1 MKKYLF
7 LILAVCMLLCSCNQ
21 ADSNAVS
28 NEIPEENAQKEPD
41 TDYSKLHEFVSMYE
55 KYASGDNLG
64 EYQNGLYTGGLL
76 IDLNKEDNFLDEL
89 GQITIPYKDTKV
101 ISSLFM
107 LFSAGEENY
116 YGSFNYMDYEKPEFT
131 LEPFQIS
138 ADDEQISIL
147 YGRFFNSE
155 DGNKHW
161 LYPVKYTA
169 TPYVLSEDDIPEILS
184 DVFKAG
190 EQMYKIIDVE
200 NIYDIDIVK
209 NIYTDNGYGKLFERK
224 SYDLTSP
231 QDVAAMSECVNS
243 TLYNEMR
250 STYNLMCDIDM
261 SEIEFEPIG
270 KNYNIMNIA
279 DHRIPYVTGFCGVL
293 NGNNHSISNLSI
305 LLDLE
310 TSDNENNSIGFFS
323 VLGRGASVKD
333 LNILNANIDYI
344 GEEGYVEAGILAG
357 RINGASVEN
366 CTVSGTVRGT
376 VDIGGL
382 AGAAGNGYDLYSNE
396 VKCEIINC
404 HADVEVYGGNWIG
417 GFIGSNTADILNC
430 SAEGIVTCDY
440 IINNDRYFIDKMPF
454 GIGGFTGHNSKEIRN
469 SGANV
474 RVKTMVNVKWVGS
487 FIGYNDE
494 HAYECFYN
502 TALSHWEPSGF
513 SPNAS
518 NIDDITGLSQKE
530 YYTRLS
536 EIK

>member
-7 LILAVCMLLCSCNQ
+7 LILAVCMLLSSCKQ
-21 ADSNAVS
+21 ADSNAVP
-28 NEIPEENAQKEPD
+28 NEFPEENAEKEPD
-41 TDYSKLHEFVSMYE
+41 ADYSRLHEFVSMYE
-55 KYASGDNLG
+55 KYALGGDLG
-64 EYQNGLYTGGLL
+64 EYQNGLYAGGLL
-76 IDLNKEDNFLDEL
+76 TDLNKEDSFLDEL
-89 GQITIPYKDTKV
+89 GQITIPYKDTKD

-116 YGSFNYMDYEKPEFT
+116 YGSFNYIEYERPEYT

-155 DGNKHW
+155 DGNRHW

-200 NIYDIDIVK
+200 NIYDIDTVK
-209 NIYTDNGYGKLFERK
+209 NIYTDNGYGKLFEGK

-231 QDVAAMSECVNS
+231 QDVAAISERVNS

-261 SEIEFEPIG
+261 SGIEFEPIG
-270 KNYNIMNIA
+270 KNYNIMDIA
-279 DHRIPYVTGFCGVL
+279 DHRIPYVTGFCGVF

-310 TSDNENNSIGFFS
+310 TSDTDDNSIGFFS
-323 VLGRGASVKD
+323 ILGREASVKD
-333 LNILNANIDYI
+333 FNILNADIGYT
-344 GEEGYVEAGILAG
+344 GEEGSVEAGILAG
-357 RINGASVEN
+357 RINGARVEN

-376 VDIGGL
+376 ADIGGL
-382 AGAAGNGYDLYSNE
+382 AGAAGNGYDFYGDE

-404 HADVEVYGGNWIG
+404 HADAEVYGGNWIG
-417 GFIGSNTADILNC
+417 GFIGSNAADILNC

-440 IINNDRYFIDKMPF
+440 IINNDKYFIDKMPF

-513 SPNAS
+513 SPNVL
-518 NIDDITGLSQKE
+518 NIDDITGLPQKE
-530 YYTRLS
+530 FYTRLS